1 MTFSTCCRCK
11 ILEVKVR
18 ALREELSHAHS
29 RIAELEEML
38 AEAKDINRRMVDGSS
53 VEWED

>member
-1 MTFSTCCRCK
+1 MTFSTSCRCK

-38 AEAKDINRRMVDGSS
+38 AEAKDVNRRMIDGSS

>member
-1 MTFSTCCRCK
+1 MTFSTSCRCK

-18 ALREELSHAHS
+18 ALGEELSHAHS

-38 AEAKDINRRMVDGSS
+38 VEANDINRRMVDGSS